1 MPVLSRALVLLLSAR
16 TAFGEEAPPL
26 DEVPPV
32 DSANFTAISLMRF
45 ACNPTMGFMY
55 LDGQQ
60 QAVADELNCT
70 DLVDTALVLPPVVG
84 ATCPAGFECSPI
96 ELGMP
101 CGQGQCR
108 PCSHG
113 MYCPAGTANPYSS
126 YRLNSCPAG
135 MNCPAVMTEGVEAPL
150 GRRAGTSGENCTEGN
165 FCVNMTFDGGV
176 AYSSLGYLL
185 SMLTPSSGPVS
196 TAAAAFALAN
206 FAAGCFGFHPKDIV
220 DDPGL
225 SEGGYGIFTV
235 LPGFWSFYALVM
247 SWATASPF
255 GKRRTVLLKM
265 LQRDGYLP
273 GTLVR

>member
-135 MNCPAVMTEGVEAPL
+135 MNCPAVMTEGVDAPL

-176 AYSSLGYLL
+176 AC
-185 SMLTPSSGPVS
+185 P
-196 TAAAAFALAN
+196 
-206 FAAGCFGFHPKDIV
+206 D
-220 DDPGL
+220 
-225 SEGGYGIFTV
+225 TV